1 MKGMIVMRRRR
12 KQLRRVVS
20 LAVVGLGLMMVEAQA
35 YTAIVNKTDNTEIH
49 IVPAP
54 GQVAI
59 DGDLKDWDLSGAI
72 LMFLDEG
79 SKAVYSVRAA
89 MMYDAEF
96 FYVGARVKDPTPMIN
111 NYAFGGQ
118 VDMSWNADAIQMR
131 FISNPEIKSR
141 ASLQSGGRMSKE
153 DQQYVNHITFWYS
166 TQDQKAGFF
175 ICYTLG
181 FKDPQVNP
189 EGVEGKYREDKSGK
203 GYRFEYRIPWK
214 VLRAPRPFKGGDKV
228 QTQFQ
233 LHWGDKLGRG
243 LKCGMTDVRNAK
255 SRDLGYMGPESWG
268 LGIVHSEGNLK
279 RKRKERARRPDGHI
293 GTPYMLKRDS
303 KVSLAIYDAKG
314 KLVRTRLGAVS
325 CRAGLDDCMWDGLSD
340 YDKPMPPGKYTARF
354 LFHEGIKPKYV
365 CDVGI
370 TGNPPYRNEDGTGG
384 WAGDDGYP
392 WYVSTDDGERIIL
405 GTGAGEAADIT
416 ICADTEGQKKW
427 GINMGGY
434 TRGPLEAHD
443 GHAYFFKIPAGQL
456 GKFELERG
464 YLKPFS
470 GGKPSVQVLQK
481 GKDEPKQEWVK
492 RVWNIRS
499 VAVVGDTIVISSRG
513 EDKLILLDLASGERK
528 GELALEKPSGL
539 AGARGAL
546 YAVSR
551 DAIGRVDLKSG
562 EFTMIREKLDGP
574 QHLAVGPD
582 GAIYVSLQGETQQV
596 WRLSPEGKIQQK
608 YGKKG
613 GRPALGKFDPAGMLN
628 PYDLGVDKNGRL
640 WVAEADNQPKRY
652 TVWNPDGK
660 LYREFFGSMNY
671 STGAYVDPTE
681 PDHIYAQSVRYRID
695 YEKGSWA
702 PDACFVRPS
711 KQSVVVEGLP
721 ATPKKGAEADETP
734 SLTIEFP
741 RPTIHP
747 GPGPIAVRGG
757 RKFLWIGNSKSGGCM
772 YEIVKGMAVPRM
784 RLVKARGRG
793 AVSYWWLDEDNDGK
807 VAGAEVRLEEPLP
820 PDCNF
825 FWAGV
830 PMGADLSIYTYR
842 GVPWHGQG
850 GAKTTKP
857 YSIVKWTCKGVN
869 AQGGLVY
876 GPPGEAEVVATDPDG
891 GAVSD
896 LHVDAEGDIYV
907 LVSGGTLQRGQR
919 EQGSGH
925 RVVKFSA
932 DGKKQWEYHKVHC
945 AFAWTSNSYGPGDIV
960 GVCCFSSGST
970 EDFVALTGY
979 YGHYFLLDKKAGLF
993 VDAIGEDQ
1001 RSPYTMGHHM
1011 VHTENFN
1018 GTLYRRSTDGKTYF
1032 SGGDADM
1039 RIWELTGLNT
1049 LKRHSRE
1056 FQVTKAMFAQSKR
1069 NAQQA
1074 ATAQAHKLGKK
1085 ACYVRR
1091 LRGGRADG
1099 QYHEWGAAHVLTIH
1113 MDDKRAA
1120 SAQLGYDDKNLYLR
1134 FQVTDESPLKNT
1146 PTDYKLLFKTGD
1158 AIELQISSNMNTR
1171 NVRSQNRQD
1180 PKIGDTRVIMTRKPD
1195 GQMVATV
1202 LRPRIAEREKPHR
1215 HTYESVVWKEP
1226 FDEVREVNDLPM
1238 HAKTGANSYVVEAAV
1253 PWTLLGIEP
1262 KPGLKLAGDVGVIYG
1277 DKGGTRNAIRYMW
1290 NDKSPEVSI
1299 NNDIPSEVR
1308 MHPNDWGQLVL
1319 E

>member
-1 MKGMIVMRRRR
+1 MGWV
-12 KQLRRVVS
+12 
-20 LAVVGLGLMMVEAQA
+20 LAMVETHG

-54 GQVAI
+54 GQVTI
-59 DGDLKDWDLSGAI
+59 DGALEDWDLSGSV

-89 MMYDAEF
+89 MMYDAKF
-96 FYVGARVKDPTPMIN
+96 FYVAARVKDPTPMIN

-131 FISNPEIKSR
+131 LISNPEIKSQ
-141 ASLQSGGRMSKE
+141 ASLQTGGRMSQG

-166 TQDQKAGFF
+166 TQDKKAGIF

-181 FKDPQVNP
+181 FTDRQVNP
-189 EGVEGKYREDKSGK
+189 EGVEGKYQEDEDGK
-203 GYRFEYRIPWK
+203 GYKFEYRIPWS
-214 VLRAPRPFKGGDKV
+214 VLRAPRPFKGGDQV

-279 RKRKERARRPDGHI
+279 LKKREGAQRPDGHI
-293 GTPYMLKRDS
+293 GTPYTLEKDS
-303 KVSLAIYDAKG
+303 KVSLAIYDANG
-314 KLVRTRLGAVS
+314 RLVRTRLGAAP
-325 CRAGLDDCMWDGLSD
+325 CRAGLHDFMWDGLSD
-340 YDKPMPPGKYTARF
+340 HDEPIPPGKYTARF
-354 LFHEGIKPKYV
+354 LIHEGIRPRYV

-384 WAGDDGYP
+384 WAGDDGSP
-392 WYVSTDDGERIIL
+392 WYVSTDNGERIVL

-416 ICADTEGQKKW
+416 ICADAEGQKKW

-443 GHAYFFKIPAGQL
+443 GYAYFFKIPAGQL

-481 GKDEPKQEWVK
+481 GKEESKQEWAE
-492 RVWNIRS
+492 RVWNIRA
-499 VAVVGDTIVISSRG
+499 VAVVGDTIAISSRAD
-513 EDKLILLDLASGERK
+513 DKLILLDLASGERK
-528 GELALEKPSGL
+528 GEIAIEKPSGL
-539 AGARGAL
+539 AGMDGTL

-551 DAIGRVDLKSG
+551 DAVGRVDLKSG
-562 EFTMIREKLDGP
+562 KFTAIKEKLDSP
-574 QHLAVGPD
+574 CHLAVGRD
-582 GAIYVSLQGETQQV
+582 GSVYVSLQGQTQQV
-596 WRLSPEGKIQQK
+596 WRISPKGEVLRK
-608 YGKKG
+608 YGKVG
-613 GRPALGKFDPAGMLN
+613 GRPALGKFDPSGMLN
-628 PYDLGVDKNGRL
+628 PYDVAMDKNGRL
-640 WVAEADNQPKRY
+640 WVTEADNQPKRY
-652 TVWNPDGK
+652 TVWEPDGK
-660 LYREFFGSMNY
+660 LYKEFFGSMNY
-671 STGAYVDPTE
+671 STGAYIDPSA
-681 PDHIYAQSVRYRID
+681 PNHIYAQSVRYRVD
-695 YEKGSWA
+695 YEKGTWR

-711 KQSVVVEGLP
+711 KQSAVIEGLS
-721 ATPKKGAEADETP
+721 ATPKPGGETAETP
-734 SLTIEFP
+734 PFTIEFP
-741 RPTIHP
+741 TPTIHP
-747 GPGPIAVRGG
+747 GPGAIAVREG
-757 RKFLWIGNSKSGGCM
+757 RKFLWIGNSRSGGCM
-772 YEIVKGMAVPRM
+772 YELVEGMAVPRM
-784 RLVKARGRG
+784 RLVKGRGRG
-793 AVSYWWLDEDNDGK
+793 AVSYWWLDDNNDGK
-807 VAGAEVRLEEPLP
+807 VDAAEVRLEEPLP
-820 PDCNF
+820 PECNF

-830 PMGADLSIYTYR
+830 PMGSDLSIYSYR
-842 GVPWHGQG
+842 GVAWHGQG

-857 YSIVKWTCKGVN
+857 YSIVKWTCRGFN
-869 AQGGLVY
+869 AEGGLVY
-876 GPPGEAEVVATDPDG
+876 GPPSQAEDVATDPDG

-896 LHVDAEGDIYV
+896 LDVDAKGDLYV

-932 DGKKQWEYHKVHC
+932 DGEKQWEYHKVHC
-945 AFAWTSNSYGPGDIV
+945 AFAWTSNSYTPGDIV

-970 EDFVALTGY
+970 DEFIALTGY
-979 YGHYFLLDKKAGLF
+979 YGHYFLLDKKNGLF

-1018 GTLYRRSTDGKTYF
+1018 GTLYRRSTDSKTYF
-1032 SGGDADM
+1032 SGGDADT
-1039 RIWELTGLNT
+1039 RIWELTGLDT
-1049 LKRHSRE
+1049 LRRHSVE
-1056 FQVTKAMFAQSKR
+1056 VEVTEAMYAQSKK
-1069 NAQQA
+1069 NAEQA
-1074 ATAQAHKLGKK
+1074 ASAQAFKLGKK

-1091 LRGGRADG
+1091 LRGARADG
-1099 QYHEWGAAHVLTIH
+1099 QYHEWGAAQALTIH
-1113 MDDKRAA
+1113 MDEERAA
-1120 SAQLGYDDKNLYLR
+1120 SAQLGYDDQNLYIR

-1158 AIELQISSNMNTR
+1158 AVELQISPDLNTR
-1171 NVRSQNRQD
+1171 TVRGQNQQD
-1180 PKIGDTRVIMTRKPD
+1180 PKVGDTRLIMTRKP
-1195 GQMVATV
+1195 GGSMVATV
-1202 LRPRIAEREKPHR
+1202 LRPRTGEPQKPHR
-1215 HTYESVVWKEP
+1215 HTYESVVWKET

-1238 HAKTGANSYVVEAAV
+1238 HASVEADRYVVEAAV
-1253 PWTLLGIEP
+1253 PWALLGI
-1262 KPGLKLAGDVGVIYG
+1262 KPETGLKLAGDVGVIYG